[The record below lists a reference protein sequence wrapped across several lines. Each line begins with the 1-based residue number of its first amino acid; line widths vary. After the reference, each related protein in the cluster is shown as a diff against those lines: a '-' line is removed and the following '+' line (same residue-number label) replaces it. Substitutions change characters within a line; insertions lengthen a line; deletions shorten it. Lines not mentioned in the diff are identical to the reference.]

1 MKVYFDNA
9 ATTPIRKE
17 VVNDMKRCFLETFGN
32 PSSTHFYGR
41 EAKVKLELARKSI
54 AKHLNA
60 SPKEIIFTSGGTE
73 SDNMLIRCAVND
85 LGVSKIISSKIEHHA
100 VLHTLND
107 LESELVEVKYVNT
120 TKEGKIDYN
129 HLKELL
135 IEDDKVKLV
144 TLMYL
149 SLIHI

>member
-1 MKVYFDNA
+1 
-9 ATTPIRKE
+9 
-17 VVNDMKRCFLETFGN
+17 
-32 PSSTHFYGR
+32 
-41 EAKVKLELARKSI
+41 
-54 AKHLNA
+54 
-60 SPKEIIFTSGGTE
+60 
-73 SDNMLIRCAVND
+73 MLIRCAVND

-120 TKEGKIDYN
+120 TTEGKIDYN

-144 TLMYL
+144 TLMYINNEIGTIL
-149 SLIHI
+149 DLEFVGNLCHENNRRKNKLLQRKLGFV